1 MIHIFTIGDNS
12 QVNFGRKID
21 EVPKPKFCNGVLIAS
36 LLSSLIMKNSPTE
49 IAVAEVTVNFI

>member
-12 QVNFGRKID
+12 QVNFGRKIE
-21 EVPKPKFCNGVLIAS
+21 EVPKFCNGVLIAS